1 MPLHLYCPPNKQSKA
16 YLVID
21 NVRKDWPETIDIKNY
36 ARTDG
41 PALFWGFVGENFT
54 LIKDLERRK
63 LEYYFT
69 DMPYFGRWDGDNNAE
84 HYWRIVKNE
93 IHPTVHF
100 HRNPDRFDKFNI
112 ELKPWKSDGKHIL
125 VCPSSPTMN
134 TYYDHPNWTQDTV
147 AKLQQHTDRP
157 IIVREKP
164 RSSGTSG
171 PRAVEL
177 GGLKPFAEQAKDAW
191 AVVTSVSMCAIE
203 AVCMGIP
210 VYTSKYSPVHQLGL
224 QDLSKI
230 ETPRYPQS
238 REPILYS
245 LAYCQFTPEEFAN
258 GTARR
263 ILEPFTYSL

>member
-1 MPLHLYCPPNKQSKA
+1 
-16 YLVID
+16 
-21 NVRKDWPETIDIKNY
+21 
-36 ARTDG
+36 
-41 PALFWGFVGENFT
+41 
-54 LIKDLERRK
+54 
-63 LEYYFT
+63 
-69 DMPYFGRWDGDNNAE
+69 
-84 HYWRIVKNE
+84 
-93 IHPTVHF
+93 
-100 HRNPDRFDKFNI
+100 
-112 ELKPWKSDGKHIL
+112 
-125 VCPSSPTMN
+125 MN

-147 AKLQQHTDRP
+147 AKLQQYTNRP

-177 GGLKPFAEQAKDAW
+177 GGLKPFVEQAKDAW